1 MRSNISLPT
10 LLETKSRFILS
21 FPSIRISVY
30 NVKEAFVVV
39 VAPSIL
45 VKMHSYALALF
56 LNHFGPNLVFQLL
69 ILLLTLPELPHGI
82 ACWCS
87 NIKAE

>member
-1 MRSNISLPT
+1 MCSNISLIT
-10 LLETKSRFILS
+10 LLETKSRLILS

-39 VAPSIL
+39 VAPSVL
-45 VKMHSYALALF
+45 VRMHSYALALF
-56 LNHFGPNLVFQLL
+56 PNHFGPNLVFQL
-69 ILLLTLPELPHGI
+69 ILLLTHSELPHGI

-87 NIKAE
+87 NVKAE